1 MPSPLVEVRNV
12 TKRYGA
18 LTVTRDVSFSLEAGE
33 VLGILGPNGAG
44 KTTLFNVISG
54 DVAPDA
60 GQVLLK
66 GTDVTKLRPHERC
79 RRGIGRS
86 YQIARPFGGLT
97 VFENVLVA
105 ALFGGRNADAEANA
119 RAVEVLELTGLLSK
133 ANKLAGGLTLLDRKR
148 LEFARALA
156 TNPDVLLLDE
166 IAGGLT
172 EHEAAEVVK
181 TVRAIGERG
190 IAIIWIEHVV
200 HALMAVATRML
211 VLASGAKLAEGDPKE
226 VLASAEVRRVYM
238 GIEA

>member
-54 DVAPDA
+54 DVAPES
-60 GQVLLK
+60 GHVLLS
-66 GTDVTKLRPHERC
+66 GVDVTKLRPHERC

-105 ALFGGRNADAEANA
+105 ALFGAQSAGADANA
-119 RAVEVLELTGLLSK
+119 RAVDVLDLTGLRSK
-133 ANKLAGGLTLLDRKR
+133 ANRLAGGLTLLDRKR
-148 LEFARALA
+148 LEFARAMA
-156 TNPDVLLLDE
+156 TDPKVLLLDE

-172 EHEAAEVVK
+172 EHEAAEVVAV
-181 TVRAIGERG
+181 VRSIKERG
-190 IAIIWIEHVV
+190 IAVVWIE
-200 HALMAVATRML
+200 
-211 VLASGAKLAEGDPKE
+211 
-226 VLASAEVRRVYM
+226 
-238 GIEA
+238 